1 MHPFITIAVRAARAA
16 GNIMIRNLN
25 RLDAIKVDKK
35 RERDFVSDVD
45 RQSEQEIIAIIRRAY
60 PEHAI
65 LAEESGQSDGTGF
78 EWIIDPLD
86 GTTNYLHGFPQFAV
100 SIAVRQNGI
109 LEAGVVYDPMLQEL
123 YTAARGQGATL
134 NDRRIR
140 VSTRHQLN
148 TALIGT
154 GLPYLKHHN
163 FDGYLKQ
170 LTNVMHNVAG
180 IRRPGSASLD
190 LSYVACGRLDGFW
203 ENSLQI
209 WDIAAGVLLVQEAG
223 GLISDTNGGGHHLQ
237 NGDIVCGNP
246 KIHPQLL
253 KLIN

>member
-1 MHPFITIAVRAARAA
+1 MHPYITIATRAARAA
-16 GNIMIRNLN
+16 GNVMTRNLS
-25 RLDAIKVDKK
+25 RLDAIKVDNK
-35 RERDFVSDVD
+35 RDKDFVSDID
-45 RQSEQEIIAIIRRAY
+45 RQAEFEIINIIRRAY
-60 PEHAI
+60 PDHAI
-65 LAEESGQSDGTGF
+65 LAEESGKTAGSSI

-100 SIAVRQNGI
+100 SIAVRQNKV

-123 YTAARGQGATL
+123 FVATRGQGATL

-140 VSTRHQLN
+140 VSNRIHLN

-154 GLPYLKHHN
+154 GLPYLNHH
-163 FDGYLKQ
+163 DYDTYLRQ
-170 LTNVMHNVAG
+170 LSKVMRSVAG
-180 IRRPGSASLD
+180 IRRAGAASLD
-190 LSYVACGRLDGFW
+190 LAYVASGRLDGFW

-209 WDIAAGVLLVQEAG
+209 WDIAAGVLLIQEAG
-223 GLISDTNGGGHHLQ
+223 GLISDTKGGSNHLE
-237 NGDIVCGNP
+237 NGDIACGNP